1 MKPSTATTT
10 LENKTEVVCR
20 SGVLVLMLVG
30 VLSGCAAYRKCGL
43 SGCPGDAKITA
54 AVTELLHEYPELE
67 PPNLIYVQTLDRVV
81 YLTGQ
86 VSTPTERDEAKSVA
100 LRAAGVRRVVNS
112 INLSY
117 QGR

>member
-1 MKPSTATTT
+1 VASVA
-10 LENKTEVVCR
+10 
-20 SGVLVLMLVG
+20 
-30 VLSGCAAYRKCGL
+30 VLSGSLCACRIYEKCGI

-54 AVTELLHEYPELE
+54 DVEALFHQYPELE
-67 PPNLIYVQTLDRVV
+67 PPNLVYVQTLDHVV

-86 VSTPTERDEAKSVA
+86 VDTQTQRVTANSIA
-100 LRAAGVRRVVNS
+100 LRVPGVKRVVNS